1 MADLTCPCHTY
12 MLLTSTEIF
21 SDRCTI
27 QITNYSFN
35 LNYTFITNSLNT
47 MYSDFAYIGF
57 SDEVTNIN
65 DYYIM
70 VEFVKIYSIVRDN
83 NDKVNNWQDFVDY
96 YDLSE
101 TISKLKC
108 TSLDIIKLVQG
119 TEQCT
124 PIRSEY

>member
-12 MLLTSTEIF
+12 MFLPDGETFNDS
-21 SDRCTI
+21 CTI

-35 LNYTFITNSLNT
+35 LNYTFIVNSLNT

-83 NDKVNNWQDFVDY
+83 NDSINNWQDFVDY

-108 TSLDIIKLVQG
+108 SSLDIIKLVREI
-119 TEQCT
+119 EQCT